1 MSVTAIYEHYTFKQ
15 DTFKKDFVIMNQ
27 NARKAATTKVEKD
40 FYKLLNN
47 SNLATIAEIIW
58 AIVI

>member
-1 MSVTAIYEHYTFKQ
+1 
-15 DTFKKDFVIMNQ
+15 MNQ